1 MYKLGCYVSE
11 NDILSALSV
20 MIVYFAIHHILFEY
34 IPLCYH
40 LTCKRK
46 NNFKNSEQTTLAERT
61 HRDSGV
67 LTTLQLFLGHH
78 GHRSFL
84 LFPAPEAIG
93 VAPLSMEF
101 HGGETHSWKP
111 FSLPCCASIF
121 FSWAVCCGKH
131 SVSILH
137 SFFLWLYKTPL
148 FQCCT
153 IYSHI
158 LLSMGISVIA
168 NILQLQT
175 MLQ

>member
-93 VAPLSMEF
+93 AAPLSMEF

-111 FSLPCCASIF
+111 KLEVKVNSTLFCKVLWVISGPESG
-121 FSWAVCCGKH
+121 SRWVVCRIARRGQETNRGGDRSEVQHLQSQGKK
-131 SVSILH
+131 LR
-137 SFFLWLYKTPL
+137 
-148 FQCCT
+148 
-153 IYSHI
+153 
-158 LLSMGISVIA
+158 
-168 NILQLQT
+168 
-175 MLQ
+175 